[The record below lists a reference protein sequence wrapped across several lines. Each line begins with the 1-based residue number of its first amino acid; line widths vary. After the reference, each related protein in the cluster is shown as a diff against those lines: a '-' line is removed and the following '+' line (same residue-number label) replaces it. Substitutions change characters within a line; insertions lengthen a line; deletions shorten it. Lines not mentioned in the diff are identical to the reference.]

1 MGKPLYLEVFQQR
14 FAVRCLFV
22 LAIFIDEPDAI
33 QTILTTVIADPKSP
47 TNVFAPSGGV
57 SVCLHESYSRAW
69 RNNFGYRSHSAF
81 YGFPDVAQQRRNV
94 DQVVRNV
101 CTLTS
106 SNQFDE
112 VEVIAQLTNS
122 EVARLH

>member
-1 MGKPLYLEVFQQR
+1 MGKLLYLEVFQQR

-33 QTILTTVIADPKSP
+33 QTVFATVIADPKSA

-57 SVCLHESYSRAW
+57 PVCPHESYSRTW

-81 YGFPDVAQQRRNV
+81 YGFSDVAQQRRNV

-101 CTLTS
+101 CTLAAPD
-106 SNQFDE
+106 QFDE
-112 VEVIAQLTNS
+112 VEIVAQLTNS